1 MEKQL
6 KDFISLFVLTP
17 YVQILG
23 FDIENS
29 NITQTLNNI
38 ARDYQ
43 AQISLL
49 NNNPQIK
56 TKLKR
61 SSCDYI
67 ISCTTNYDIQSY
79 RQIFNMLNLTL
90 RDQGYM
96 IFLTQKDLDHSFLYQ
111 LLEEFDYGAIS
122 SVDIFEQYDL
132 IIGKKLHMWGMD

>member
-1 MEKQL
+1 METNLSIEKQL

-23 FDIENS
+23 FDIKDF

-49 NNNPQIK
+49 NNNSQ
-56 TKLKR
+56 
-61 SSCDYI
+61 
-67 ISCTTNYDIQSY
+67 N
-79 RQIFNMLNLTL
+79 N
-90 RDQGYM
+90 
-96 IFLTQKDLDHSFLYQ
+96 
-111 LLEEFDYGAIS
+111 
-122 SVDIFEQYDL
+122 L

>member
-1 MEKQL
+1 LETNLSIEKQL

-61 SSCDYI
+61 SSYDYI

-96 IFLTQKDLDHSFLYQ
+96 IFLTQKKASLSP
-111 LLEEFDYGAIS
+111 S
-122 SVDIFEQYDL
+122 SCLTRIVFSP
-132 IIGKKLHMWGMD
+132 

>member
-1 MEKQL
+1 MSIEKQL

-49 NNNPQIK
+49 NNNPQ
-56 TKLKR
+56 
-61 SSCDYI
+61 
-67 ISCTTNYDIQSY
+67 N
-79 RQIFNMLNLTL
+79 N
-90 RDQGYM
+90 
-96 IFLTQKDLDHSFLYQ
+96 
-111 LLEEFDYGAIS
+111 
-122 SVDIFEQYDL
+122 L
-132 IIGKKLHMWGMD
+132 IIGKKLHMWGMN